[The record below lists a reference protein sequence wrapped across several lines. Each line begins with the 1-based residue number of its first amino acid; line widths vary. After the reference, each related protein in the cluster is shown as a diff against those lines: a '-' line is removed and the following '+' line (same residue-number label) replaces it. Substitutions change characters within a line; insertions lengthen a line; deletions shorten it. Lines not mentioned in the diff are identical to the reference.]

1 MLTSAKGLGG
11 GFPVGAMMVKEEY
24 AALGPGNHGS
34 TFGGNPLAMAAVKA
48 VLGVINDPAFLE
60 EVRFKGTVL
69 KNALIKLAE
78 AVPGAEVRGE
88 GLLLGLDLGDT
99 DLAREVFEYCLD
111 RRSSRQSGGRNDD
124 PHGAAA
130 HRQQNG
136 GASGARY
143 LSRRRLRIDRG
154 ERTRGGGSMSV
165 VIPDLQNPP
174 PPPSPLSGRD
184 CLTLAEFSPEEIS
197 LILDEAIRI
206 KALEKGRI
214 PYRPLRGRTLAM
226 VFQKPSNR
234 TRVSFEVGMYQLG
247 GHALHLSPEEIQIG
261 KRETPS
267 DTGRVLARYIDAI
280 MVRTFDH
287 GDLEELAGA
296 ADVPVVNGLS
306 DAHHPCQALAD
317 LMTVREELGA
327 LEGTEIAYV
336 GDGNN
341 VAHSLAIA
349 CALTGTRL
357 TIAHPEGH
365 GPDAEI
371 VDLADSLGA
380 APRLTGDPAEA
391 VRGAGVV
398 YTDVWASMGQEAEA
412 KERKQEFAP
421 YQVDEGLMD
430 LAAEDAI
437 FLHCLP
443 AHRGEEVTAEVI
455 DGPRSR
461 VFDQA
466 ENRLH
471 AQKALLYLL
480 MG

>member
-1 MLTSAKGLGG
+1 M
-11 GFPVGAMMVKEEY
+11 
-24 AALGPGNHGS
+24 
-34 TFGGNPLAMAAVKA
+34 
-48 VLGVINDPAFLE
+48 
-60 EVRFKGTVL
+60 
-69 KNALIKLAE
+69 
-78 AVPGAEVRGE
+78 
-88 GLLLGLDLGDT
+88 
-99 DLAREVFEYCLD
+99 
-111 RRSSRQSGGRNDD
+111 
-124 PHGAAA
+124 
-130 HRQQNG
+130 
-136 GASGARY
+136 
-143 LSRRRLRIDRG
+143 
-154 ERTRGGGSMSV
+154 
-165 VIPDLQNPP
+165 VIPDLQNTP

-184 CLTLAEFSPEEIS
+184 CLTLGEFESGEMS
-197 LILDEAIRI
+197 LILDEAVRI
-206 KALEKGRI
+206 KTLQKSRI

-306 DAHHPCQALAD
+306 DTHHPCQALAD
-317 LMTVREELGA
+317 LMTVREEFGL
-327 LEGTEIAYV
+327 LEGVKISYV

-349 CALTGTRL
+349 CALSGAEF

-365 GPDAEI
+365 RPEGEI
-371 VDLADSLGA
+371 VELAASLGA
-380 APRLTGDPAEA
+380 APQLTDDPREA
-391 VRGAGVV
+391 VSDARVV
-398 YTDVWASMGQEAEA
+398 YTDVWASMGQESEAE
-412 KERKQEFAP
+412 ERKKMFAP

-443 AHRGEEVTAEVI
+443 AHRGEEVTAGVI

>member
-1 MLTSAKGLGG
+1 VRSAI
-11 GFPVGAMMVKEEY
+11 
-24 AALGPGNHGS
+24 S
-34 TFGGNPLAMAAVKA
+34 
-48 VLGVINDPAFLE
+48 
-60 EVRFKGTVL
+60 
-69 KNALIKLAE
+69 
-78 AVPGAEVRGE
+78 
-88 GLLLGLDLGDT
+88 
-99 DLAREVFEYCLD
+99 
-111 RRSSRQSGGRNDD
+111 
-124 PHGAAA
+124 
-130 HRQQNG
+130 
-136 GASGARY
+136 
-143 LSRRRLRIDRG
+143 
-154 ERTRGGGSMSV
+154 
-165 VIPDLQNPP
+165 DLQGA

-184 CLTLAEFSPEEIS
+184 CLTLGEFVPEEVS
-197 LILDEAIRI
+197 LILDEALRI
-206 KALEKGRI
+206 KTLQKSRI

-296 ADVPVVNGLS
+296 ADVPVINGLS

-317 LMTVREELGA
+317 LMTVREEFGTI
-327 LEGTEIAYV
+327 EGTKIAYV

-349 CALTGTRL
+349 CALTGVEL
-357 TIAHPEGH
+357 TIAHPKGH
-365 GPDAEI
+365 GPDTEI
-371 VDLADSLGA
+371 VELADSLGA
-380 APRLTGDPAEA
+380 PPRLTEYPAEA
-391 VRGAGVV
+391 VRDANAV

-412 KERKQEFAP
+412 EERKQEFAP

-430 LAAEDAI
+430 LAAQDAI

>member
-1 MLTSAKGLGG
+1 
-11 GFPVGAMMVKEEY
+11 V
-24 AALGPGNHGS
+24 
-34 TFGGNPLAMAAVKA
+34 
-48 VLGVINDPAFLE
+48 
-60 EVRFKGTVL
+60 
-69 KNALIKLAE
+69 
-78 AVPGAEVRGE
+78 
-88 GLLLGLDLGDT
+88 
-99 DLAREVFEYCLD
+99 
-111 RRSSRQSGGRNDD
+111 
-124 PHGAAA
+124 
-130 HRQQNG
+130 
-136 GASGARY
+136 
-143 LSRRRLRIDRG
+143 
-154 ERTRGGGSMSV
+154 SV
-165 VIPDLQNPP
+165 VMPDLQTSP

-184 CLTLAEFSPEEIS
+184 CLTLAEFSPGEIA

-206 KALEKGRI
+206 KSLRNSRI
-214 PYRPLRGRTLAM
+214 PYTPLRGRTLAM

-287 GDLEELAGA
+287 GDLEEIAGA

-317 LMTVREELGA
+317 LMTVREELGT
-327 LEGTEIAYV
+327 LQGTRLAYV

-349 CALTGTRL
+349 CALTGTEL
-357 TIAHPEGH
+357 AIAHPEGH
-365 GPDAEI
+365 APDDEVI
-371 VDLADSLGA
+371 DLAGSLGA
-380 APRLTGDPAEA
+380 APCLTEDPAEA
-391 VRGAGVV
+391 VRGANAV

-412 KERKQEFAP
+412 EQRKAKFVP
-421 YQVDEGLMD
+421 YQVDEAMMN
-430 LAAEDAI
+430 LAADDAI

-443 AHRGEEVTAEVI
+443 AHRGEEVAAEVI

>member
-1 MLTSAKGLGG
+1 
-11 GFPVGAMMVKEEY
+11 V
-24 AALGPGNHGS
+24 
-34 TFGGNPLAMAAVKA
+34 
-48 VLGVINDPAFLE
+48 
-60 EVRFKGTVL
+60 
-69 KNALIKLAE
+69 
-78 AVPGAEVRGE
+78 
-88 GLLLGLDLGDT
+88 
-99 DLAREVFEYCLD
+99 
-111 RRSSRQSGGRNDD
+111 
-124 PHGAAA
+124 
-130 HRQQNG
+130 
-136 GASGARY
+136 
-143 LSRRRLRIDRG
+143 
-154 ERTRGGGSMSV
+154 SV
-165 VIPDLQNPP
+165 AISDLQNAP

-184 CLTLAEFSPEEIS
+184 CLTLAEFSPGEIS
-197 LILDEAIRI
+197 LILDEALRI
-206 KALEKGRI
+206 KTLQKSRI

-317 LMTVREELGA
+317 LMTVREEFGT
-327 LEGTEIAYV
+327 LEGTKIAYV

-349 CALTGTRL
+349 CSLTGTEL

-365 GPDAEI
+365 GPEEEI
-371 VDLADSLGA
+371 VRMTSSLGA
-380 APRLTGDPAEA
+380 APHLTEDPGEA
-391 VRGAGVV
+391 VGGASVV
-398 YTDVWASMGQEAEA
+398 YTDVWASMGQETEAEQR
-412 KERKQEFAP
+412 KETFAA
-421 YQVDEGLMD
+421 YQVDEALMET
-430 LAAEDAI
+430 AAEDAI

-443 AHRGEEVTAEVI
+443 AHRGEEVTAGVI

-480 MG
+480 MS

>member
-1 MLTSAKGLGG
+1 M
-11 GFPVGAMMVKEEY
+11 
-24 AALGPGNHGS
+24 
-34 TFGGNPLAMAAVKA
+34 
-48 VLGVINDPAFLE
+48 
-60 EVRFKGTVL
+60 
-69 KNALIKLAE
+69 
-78 AVPGAEVRGE
+78 
-88 GLLLGLDLGDT
+88 
-99 DLAREVFEYCLD
+99 
-111 RRSSRQSGGRNDD
+111 RS
-124 PHGAAA
+124 
-130 HRQQNG
+130 
-136 GASGARY
+136 
-143 LSRRRLRIDRG
+143 
-154 ERTRGGGSMSV
+154 
-165 VIPDLQNPP
+165 VIPDIQGA
-174 PPPSPLSGRD
+174 PPPSSLSGRD
-184 CLTLAEFSPEEIS
+184 CLTLAEFSREEIS

-206 KALEKGRI
+206 KALQKSRI
-214 PYRPLRGRTLAM
+214 PYTPLRGRTLAM

-287 GDLEELAGA
+287 GDLEELSGA

-317 LMTVREELGA
+317 LMTVREGLGTLA
-327 LEGTEIAYV
+327 GTQIAYV

-349 CALTGTRL
+349 CALTGAGL

-365 GPDAEI
+365 GPDTEI
-371 VDLADSLGA
+371 MDLAESLGA
-380 APRLTGDPAEA
+380 APHLTVDPAEA
-391 VRGAGVV
+391 VQGAGVV

-412 KERKQEFAP
+412 QKRKQEFAP
-421 YQVDEGLMD
+421 YQVNEGLMD

-443 AHRGEEVTAEVI
+443 AHRGEEVAAEVI
-455 DGPRSR
+455 DGPQSR